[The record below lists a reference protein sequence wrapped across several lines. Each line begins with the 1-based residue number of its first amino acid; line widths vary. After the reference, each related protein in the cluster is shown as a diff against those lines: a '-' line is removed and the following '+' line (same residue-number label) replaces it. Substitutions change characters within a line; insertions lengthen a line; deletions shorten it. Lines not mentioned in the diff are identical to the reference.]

1 MAFDNSLPPSAF
13 APGGGSNFLKPSG
26 TDFVFDADGDW
37 MNAMGRWETFW
48 RSTFA
53 PNSYKKKRDK
63 EIEDALVDKYKVD
76 DGMSCKKINDRI
88 DDMEDFYDSEAGAS
102 GRGRGGTRMQA
113 RNLAGIEKPLNKA
126 YDLAEDKCCEFSV
139 CASNKDRG
147 RDSGD
152 TLTDEV
158 EDQVVASSDSSG
170 GMTDEFRN
178 QLMQVLQQRT
188 VSQPEETPMSTKIGL
203 GVGALVILGGMGYLI
218 FGK

>member
-13 APGGGSNFLKPSG
+13 APGGGSNFVKPSG
-26 TDFVFDADGDW
+26 SDFVFDADGDW
-37 MNAMGRWETFW
+37 MNAMGFW
-48 RSTFA
+48 KTTWLSTFN
-53 PNSYKKKRDK
+53 PNVYKELRDR
-63 EIEDALVDKYKVD
+63 EVEEGLEEKYKVD

-88 DDMEDFYDSEAGAS
+88 DDMEAFADSEAGAS

-126 YDLAEDKCCEFSV
+126 YDIAEDKCCEFSV

-152 TLTDEV
+152 TYSDEV
-158 EDQVVASSDSSG
+158 EDQVAASVDSSG
-170 GMTDEFRN
+170 GMTDEFRS

-203 GVGALVILGGMGYLI
+203 GVGALVILGGMAYLI
-218 FGK
+218 FGE